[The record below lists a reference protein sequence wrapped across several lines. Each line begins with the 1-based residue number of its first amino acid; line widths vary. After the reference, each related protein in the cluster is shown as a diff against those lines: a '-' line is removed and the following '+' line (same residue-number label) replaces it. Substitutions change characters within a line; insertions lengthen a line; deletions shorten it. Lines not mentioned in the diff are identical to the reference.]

1 LIEQS
6 QAVRRTSKRIAGL
19 GHGVVCVA
27 DACTG
32 TQAHA
37 QPYWRED
44 VCTPRCH
51 YKKRDKGLNPAALD
65 SSIIYELL
73 EKNED

>member
-1 LIEQS
+1 
-6 QAVRRTSKRIAGL
+6 
-19 GHGVVCVA
+19 VCVA

-65 SSIIYELL
+65 NSIIYELL